1 LRRSTFLDETGA
13 VAAGMYTGRRGA
25 KSFDNAGATMRTLGF
40 VVLLLASVSAHGQ
53 WRDRGEIV
61 PDNEWRK
68 SAGTFG
74 AQLDFT
80 AKPDELFAAWNKPG
94 TYVNI
99 PASTNTAHRGEVI
112 MGVVFFTGC
121 KPDDKGNCQATVDY
135 LTLRPDS
142 TVYGDL
148 KDGDLWKGKPA
159 PTGSA
164 IQLCAQTLGLR
175 IEPTDP
181 LGEYTVRATIHDLN
195 AGATIELTR
204 KFRVEAVEPQKPK
217 P

>member
-1 LRRSTFLDETGA
+1 MG
-13 VAAGMYTGRRGA
+13 
-25 KSFDNAGATMRTLGF
+25 KLGF
-40 VVLLLASVSAHGQ
+40 AILFLTSAAAFGQ
-53 WRDRGEIV
+53 WRDRGQVV
-61 PDNEWRK
+61 PDTEWRK
-68 SAGTFG
+68 SSGTFG
-74 AQLDFT
+74 AELEFT

-94 TYVNI
+94 AYGNI
-99 PASTNTAHRGEVI
+99 PASTDTAHRGEVI

-135 LTLRPDS
+135 LTLRPDG
-142 TVYGDL
+142 TVYADL
-148 KDGDLWKGKPA
+148 KDGDLWKAKPA

-164 IQLCAQTLGLR
+164 IQLCAQPLGIR

-195 AGATIELTR
+195 AGSTLQLTR
-204 KFRVEAVEPQKPK
+204 KFRVEALDPQKPT